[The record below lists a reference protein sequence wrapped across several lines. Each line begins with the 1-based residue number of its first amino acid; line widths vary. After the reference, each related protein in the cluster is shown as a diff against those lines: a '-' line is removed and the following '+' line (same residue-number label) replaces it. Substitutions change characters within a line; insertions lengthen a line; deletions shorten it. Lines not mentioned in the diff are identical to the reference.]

1 MKILILG
8 DDGRAHALAWTL
20 LNSPLRP
27 EIVCA
32 PGNGGTAPLT
42 LTAELEQDHVR
53 ALAHSVDVRVV
64 GRFAFDE
71 MFDLIIP
78 AGSQPLHAG
87 LVEEVVSL
95 QVGVFGAPA
104 RTTALERS
112 RCAAKEFMLR
122 HNLPTAPGR
131 AFTSVETAERYLAAA
146 ALPVIIKADNPAAG
160 EEVFADR
167 YTALEGLRRLF
178 AEQQAD
184 GAGGGVVIESA
195 LTGPRVV
202 LSALVDGTTALP
214 LLATRLY
221 DRVEEGDGGAVARGI
236 GAHTGNSAFAQRLTQ
251 FLYEKF
257 ILPAVGGMAEEGLPV
272 WGILGVD
279 CIITASGPL
288 VTAIRF
294 SMREGEAQAVLPR
307 LDEDLAP
314 LVLATLARRLGE
326 LPPLKWTPMP
336 TVGIGVFAR
345 GYPNFFP
352 YGGPVSGLDEIDE
365 GVLLFHSETANQAA
379 LLRYTPRVQP
389 GGALGSMLGGLLMGS
404 HSGAAL
410 HTTGGLAMTVVAQGV
425 TLAGARGRALVN
437 AERIRFDGRT
447 YRSDIGAKEFG

>member
-42 LTAELEQDHVR
+42 LTAELEHDQVR
-53 ALAHSVDVRVV
+53 ALARNVDVRAV

-71 MFDLIIP
+71 MFDLIVP
-78 AGSQPLHAG
+78 AGSEPLHAG

-95 QVGVFGAPA
+95 QVGVFGAPE
-104 RTTALERS
+104 RTSALERS
-112 RCAAKEFMLR
+112 RCAGKEFMLR
-122 HNLPTAPGR
+122 HGLPTAPGR
-131 AFTSVETAERYLAAA
+131 AFGSVETAERYLAAA
-146 ALPVIIKADNPAAG
+146 VLPVIIKADSPAAG

-167 YTALEGLRRLF
+167 YTALEGVRRLF

-184 GAGGGVVIESA
+184 GSGGGVVVESA
-195 LTGPRVV
+195 LSGPRVV
-202 LSALVDGTTALP
+202 LSALVDGATALP

-221 DRVEEGDGGAVARGI
+221 DRVEEGDGGAVARGV

-251 FLYEKF
+251 FLHEKF
-257 ILPAVGGMAEEGLPV
+257 ILPIVGGLAQEGLPT

-279 CIITASGPL
+279 CIITAGGPRL
-288 VTAIRF
+288 MAIRF
-294 SMREGEAQAVLPR
+294 SMREGEAQVVLPR
-307 LDEDLAP
+307 LEDDLVP
-314 LVLATLARRLGE
+314 LVLAALARRLGE
-326 LPPLKWTPMP
+326 LPALRWKATP

-352 YGGPVSGLDEIDE
+352 YGGAVSGLDEIDE
-365 GVLLFHSETANQAA
+365 GVLLFHSETANPAA
-379 LLRYTPRVQP
+379 ILRYTPRVQP
-389 GGALGSMLGGLLMGS
+389 GGALGSMLGGLLMGA

-425 TLAGARGRALVN
+425 TLAGARARALVN
-437 AERIRFDGRT
+437 AERIRFDGRA
-447 YRSDIGAKEFG
+447 YRGDIGAKEFG